1 MIRANF
7 WERLRIS
14 YIQVFEILRDLR
26 KHQQLFIDFICATQV
41 LILIELN
48 KHFAFF
54 SRIDDRFHYWAD
66 SIIDVE

>member
-26 KHQQLFIDFICATQV
+26 KHQQLFIDFICATKV
-41 LILIELN
+41 LILIEKLVVRGE
-48 KHFAFF
+48 KWAVF
-54 SRIDDRFHYWAD
+54 ID
-66 SIIDVE
+66 I